1 MNLHTRICRPIGLS
15 EQECAVVTQAA
26 IDKIGHQ
33 YDLRNVL
40 DLARYLLPTP
50 PVPTR
55 FRRRLLSLGSGDP
68 TRAICSTLIA
78 QAFEGIHYPIIAF
91 EHKSTNTPANEYDF
105 VSQQFQPKEFKPK
118 HHSLLTPRDFDVS
131 PYFAII
137 KPTVE
142 CGFDFRNL
150 EWVE

>member
-1 MNLHTRICRPIGLS
+1 M
-15 EQECAVVTQAA
+15 VTMAA
-26 IDKIGHQ
+26 ISQIGHQ
-33 YDLRNVL
+33 YDLRNVI
-40 DLARYLLPTP
+40 DLARYLFPTP

-55 FRRRLLSLGSGDP
+55 FRRQYLSLGSGDP

-78 QAFEGIHYPIIAF
+78 QAFGSIHYPIIAKERKGSEPF
-91 EHKSTNTPANEYDF
+91 TLEHDY
-105 VSQQFQPKEFKPK
+105 QPKPFNSK
-118 HHSLLTPRDFDVS
+118 HFSLLTPRDFDVS

-142 CGFDFRNL
+142 SGFDFHNL